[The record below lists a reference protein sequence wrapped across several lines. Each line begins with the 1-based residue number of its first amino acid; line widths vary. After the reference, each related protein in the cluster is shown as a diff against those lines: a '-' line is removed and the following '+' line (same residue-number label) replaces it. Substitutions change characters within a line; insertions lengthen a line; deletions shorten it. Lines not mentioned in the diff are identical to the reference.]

1 MPPSFRESIRLLPA
15 SYWVLMGATFV
26 TRFGVFVVPFLTW
39 VMTKRG
45 FSPIEAGWTVAAY
58 SVGSFCASL
67 VGGWVADRFGRNV
80 TMAAAGL
87 LGAVCMLLLSQAEQL
102 HWLVLL
108 TLLAGFVGEAGGPAS
123 VALVQDIVPSEHR
136 LAAFAVQRF
145 VVNLAWAFG
154 PAVAGFVVDRSIFW
168 LFAGD
173 AITSGIFGV
182 VALFF
187 LPRGTRSCRHTSGW
201 SHALASIRGNR
212 PFIVLFISCVAVAF
226 MFRQTNTTFTL
237 HFEKSGNPAS
247 LLGYVLAINGV
258 MICLMEMPLASSTRW
273 MPVRNA
279 IAVGYA
285 TMALSF
291 LVFLFGN
298 SVTAFT
304 VCMVI
309 FTTGEM
315 MAFSRQQAYA
325 ASLSPEDMRGR
336 YSGFLGLAWSVGNIT
351 ASVGAMALYQWRPS
365 AVWVVTAVVGMIAA
379 LVLVKAS
386 EVRRAGEVVVE
397 VHKEPETP
405 VQAKEAVPRC

>member
-1 MPPSFRESIRLLPA
+1 MPPSFRESIRLLPP
-15 SYWVLMGATFV
+15 SFWVLMGATFV

-58 SVGSFCASL
+58 SAGSFCASL

-87 LGAVCMLLLSQAEQL
+87 SGAACMLMLSQAEQL

-123 VALVQDIVPSEHR
+123 VALVQDIVPQEHR
-136 LAAFAVQRF
+136 LAAYAVQRF
-145 VVNLAWAFG
+145 AVNLAWAFG
-154 PAVAGFVVDRSIFW
+154 PAVAGFVVERSFFW

-173 AITSGIFGV
+173 AITSAFFGV

-187 LPRGTRSCRHTSGW
+187 LPRGKRSSRHTSGW
-201 SHALASIRGNR
+201 SHALSSIRTNR
-212 PFIVLFISCVAVAF
+212 PFLVLFVSCVAVAF

-258 MICLMEMPLASSTRW
+258 MICLMEMPLASYTRW
-273 MPVRNA
+273 MPVRSA
-279 IAVGYA
+279 IAMGYVG
-285 TMALSF
+285 MSLGF

-304 VCMVI
+304 ISMVI

-325 ASLSPEDMRGR
+325 ASLCPEDMRGR
-336 YSGFLGLAWSVGNIT
+336 YSGFLGLAWSIGNIT
-351 ASVGAMALYQWRPS
+351 ASVGAMALYQWSPD
-365 AVWVVTAVVGMIAA
+365 AVWVVTAAAGLLAA
-379 LVLVKAS
+379 LVLVRWSQATHAKIVPA
-386 EVRRAGEVVVE
+386 A
-397 VHKEPETP
+397 P
-405 VQAKEAVPRC
+405 VQAEEAVPR

>member
-1 MPPSFRESIRLLPA
+1 MPPSFRQSIRILPA
-15 SYWVLMGATFV
+15 PFWVLMGATFV

-45 FSPIEAGWTVAAY
+45 FSPIEAGWAVAAY
-58 SVGSFCASL
+58 SAGSFCASL
-67 VGGWVADRFGRNV
+67 IGGWVADRFGRNV
-80 TMAAAGL
+80 TMAAAALSGS
-87 LGAVCMLLLSQAEQL
+87 VCMLLLSQAEQL

-136 LAAFAVQRF
+136 LAAYSVQRF

-154 PAVAGFVVDRSIFW
+154 PAVAGFVVERSIFW

-173 AITSGIFGV
+173 AISSGFFGV

-187 LPRGTRSCRHTSGW
+187 LPRGKRSCRHTSGW
-201 SHALASIRGNR
+201 GHALASIRMNR
-212 PFIVLFISCVAVAF
+212 PFLVLFVSCVAVAF

-247 LLGYVLAINGV
+247 VLGWVLALNGV
-258 MICLMEMPLASSTRW
+258 MICLMEMPLASYTRW
-273 MPVRNA
+273 LPVRNA
-279 IAVGYA
+279 IAVGYVG
-285 TMALSF
+285 MALSF
-291 LVFLFGN
+291 LVFLVDN
-298 SVTAFT
+298 SVAAFT
-304 VCMVI
+304 VSIVI

-336 YSGFLGLAWSVGNIT
+336 YSGFLGLAWSIGNIT
-351 ASVGAMALYQWRPS
+351 ASVGAMALYQWRPN
-365 AVWVVTAVVGMIAA
+365 AVWLVTAAVGVLAA
-379 LVLVKAS
+379 LVLVRWSRVPLPK
-386 EVRRAGEVVVE
+386 VV
-397 VHKEPETP
+397 PAAP
-405 VQAKEAVPRC
+405 VQAEEAVPR

>member
-1 MPPSFRESIRLLPA
+1 M
-15 SYWVLMGATFV
+15 LM
-26 TRFGVFVVPFLTW
+26 
-39 VMTKRG
+39 
-45 FSPIEAGWTVAAY
+45 
-58 SVGSFCASL
+58 
-67 VGGWVADRFGRNV
+67 
-80 TMAAAGL
+80 
-87 LGAVCMLLLSQAEQL
+87 LSQAEQL

-136 LAAFAVQRF
+136 LAAYAVQRF

-154 PAVAGFVVDRSIFW
+154 PAVAGFVVERSIFW

-173 AITSGIFGV
+173 AISSGIFGL

-201 SHALASIRGNR
+201 SHALASIRTNR
-212 PFIVLFISCVAVAF
+212 PFLVLFASCLAVAF

-247 LLGYVLAINGV
+247 LLGYVLAVNGV
-258 MICLMEMPLASSTRW
+258 MICLMEMPLASYTRW

-279 IAVGYA
+279 IAAGYVG
-285 TMALSF
+285 MALSF
-291 LVFLFGN
+291 LVFLADN

-336 YSGFLGLAWSVGNIT
+336 YSGFLGLAWSIGNIT
-351 ASVGAMALYQWRPS
+351 ASVGAMALYQWSPNVVWLLTATVGIFAAVVLVRWSRPS
-365 AVWVVTAVVGMIAA
+365 VRKVVPVA
-379 LVLVKAS
+379 
-386 EVRRAGEVVVE
+386 
-397 VHKEPETP
+397 P
-405 VQAKEAVPRC
+405 VQAEEAVPR

>member
-1 MPPSFRESIRLLPA
+1 
-15 SYWVLMGATFV
+15 MGATFV

-87 LGAVCMLLLSQAEQL
+87 LGAACMLMLSQAEQL

-136 LAAFAVQRF
+136 LAAYAVQRF

-154 PAVAGFVVDRSIFW
+154 PLVAGFLVERSIFW

-173 AITSGIFGV
+173 AISSGIFGV

-187 LPRGTRSCRHTSGW
+187 LPRGKRSCRHTSGW
-201 SHALASIRGNR
+201 SHALASIRVNR
-212 PFIVLFISCVAVAF
+212 PFLVLFISCLAVAF
-226 MFRQTNTTFTL
+226 MFRQTNTTFVL
-237 HFEKSGNPAS
+237 HFEKSENPGT
-247 LLGYVLAINGV
+247 LLGSVLAINGV
-258 MICLMEMPLASSTRW
+258 MICLMELPLASYTRW
-273 MPVRNA
+273 MPIRNA
-279 IAVGYA
+279 IAVGYVG
-285 TMALSF
+285 MALSF
-291 LVFLFGN
+291 LVFLWGN
-298 SVTAFT
+298 SVTAFA

-336 YSGFLGLAWSVGNIT
+336 YSGFLGLAWSIGNIT
-351 ASVGAMALYQWRPS
+351 ASVGAMALYQWRPD
-365 AVWVVTAVVGMIAA
+365 AVWVLTAVVGVLAA
-379 LVLVKAS
+379 LVLVRAS
-386 EVRRAGEVVVE
+386 APRGSGTVVPV
-397 VHKEPETP
+397 VHKEPKSP
-405 VQAKEAVPRC
+405 VQAEEAVPR

>member
-1 MPPSFRESIRLLPA
+1 MPPSFRESIRILPA
-15 SYWVLMGATFV
+15 PFWVLMGATFV

-45 FSPIEAGWTVAAY
+45 FSPLEAGWTVAAY
-58 SVGSFCASL
+58 SAGSFCASL

-123 VALVQDIVPSEHR
+123 VALVQDIVPPEHR
-136 LAAFAVQRF
+136 LAAYAVQRF

-154 PAVAGFVVDRSIFW
+154 PAVAGFVVERSIFW

-173 AITSGIFGV
+173 AISSGIFGV

-187 LPRGTRSCRHTSGW
+187 LPRGKRSCRHTSGW
-201 SHALASIRGNR
+201 SHALASIRVNR
-212 PFIVLFISCVAVAF
+212 PFLVLFISCVAVAF

-247 LLGYVLAINGV
+247 VLGWVLAINGV
-258 MICLMEMPLASSTRW
+258 MICLMEMPLASYTRW

-279 IAVGYA
+279 IAVGYVG
-285 TMALSF
+285 MALSF
-291 LVFLFGN
+291 IVFLFGN

-309 FTTGEM
+309 FTAGEM

-336 YSGFLGLAWSVGNIT
+336 YSGFLGLAWSIGNIT
-351 ASVGAMALYQWRPS
+351 ASVGAMALYQWSPN
-365 AVWVVTAVVGMIAA
+365 AVWVVTATVGVLAA
-379 LVLVKAS
+379 LVLVRASVARNAGTATTSVDKAPKS
-386 EVRRAGEVVVE
+386 
-397 VHKEPETP
+397 P
-405 VQAKEAVPRC
+405 VQAEEAVPR